1 MFYLIDGYNLLH
13 ALGMVRRQLEPAGL
27 ERARRALLE
36 FLKKAHGEEASAV
49 TVVFDAAKA
58 PPGVPAHLEY
68 QGIQVLFAVHQD
80 QADDLIEL
88 LIQQETRPAQLMVV
102 SDDRRLQQAARRRSC
117 VALGC
122 LDYLDRL
129 QERPRPP
136 SAVEKAAK
144 PVRVSPEEM
153 EHWLHE
159 FAALANDPDL
169 KELFD
174 PFGFLEDEAR
184 P

>member
-1 MFYLIDGYNLLH
+1 
-13 ALGMVRRQLEPAGL
+13 
-27 ERARRALLE
+27 
-36 FLKKAHGEEASAV
+36 
-49 TVVFDAAKA
+49 
-58 PPGVPAHLEY
+58 
-68 QGIQVLFAVHQD
+68 
-80 QADDLIEL
+80 
-88 LIQQETRPAQLMVV
+88 MVV